1 MEGWQKWASR
11 VERAPV
17 TRSQVHENGCDW
29 HMGQFEVWDAW
40 AGPACRVARAN
51 ARLQRQVKTRFGT
64 RRGPG
69 ESMRRWSTVAICI
82 TFSVF
87 LAGCPK
93 GNQDFKSG
101 VHAED
106 LKDYDAAVEYYL
118 KAAKVDPHNA
128 NFQIKLNQARFE
140 AGQLHLH
147 QGLKLREKGD
157 LQGALAE
164 FQRAQIMDPSSSV
177 ADQEAKKTMDMI
189 AERMAANQAQAEEP
203 LAENGEPVM
212 ATAPPEVKPLSRAPI
227 NLKMSNDARVVFDTI
242 GKLAGLTVIYDP
254 DLQQKKIST
263 ELNNVTLEQ
272 ALDIVCLES
281 KTFWKPV
288 TENIIIVVPDQAQ
301 KRRDYEEQV
310 VRTFYLSNVALAQ
323 DLTEIAT
330 GLRQLLELKRAQQVN
345 SQNAI
350 IIRDTPD
357 KLMLAEK
364 IIRDIDKAKPEV
376 IVQIMILEARTD
388 NLRNLGILPVQSVT
402 AAINP
407 SYTSSSTSSSTT
419 TSTTSSSSNTATLN
433 QLRHLNQSDLVFTLP
448 SATANFL
455 LTDSSTKILQ
465 NPELRGVDGQSAKL
479 KIGDRVPVATGS
491 FQAGVGVGATSGAG
505 FVNPLVNTQFQYIDV
520 GVNVDVTPHVHP
532 NRDISMKVSIEV
544 SSVTGTST
552 IGGISQ
558 PIISQRKVEHEI
570 RLKEGEVSILGGL
583 IQRTDTNTLNGWPGL
598 AKVPVMHYLF
608 SGTNTEIQEDEVL
621 IVLTPHIVRM
631 PDWNKSNL
639 RAMLSGTDT
648 FVGAKRELE
657 VKAPTANPNPQMT
670 PPTAPAQTPAGPLV
684 PAGAPAPAGQPTAPG
699 AVPQAQGAS
708 GPQIRFEPAALNL
721 TAGQTAT
728 IGVVVENV
736 TDLYSVPMLL
746 QYNPAIISVE
756 EVRHGG
762 FLSGGTQEIAIV
774 QRVDKEHG
782 QAIISAT
789 RQPNTPGVNGSGTL
803 LGVVVKALAPG
814 TTNLSI
820 VQVNAK
826 DSQQKP
832 IPLVTSEATLRV
844 Q

>member
-1 MEGWQKWASR
+1 M
-11 VERAPV
+11 
-17 TRSQVHENGCDW
+17 GCDW
-29 HMGQFEVWDAW
+29 YMGQCEMQEIR
-40 AGPACRVARAN
+40 AGVACRVAKAD
-51 ARLQRQVKTRFGT
+51 ARLQRQVKTRFGA

-69 ESMRRWSTVAICI
+69 EFMRRWCQVAICI
-82 TFSVF
+82 TFGVF

-93 GNQDFKSG
+93 GNQDYKSG
-101 VHAED
+101 MRAED
-106 LKDYDAAVEYYL
+106 LKDFDAAVDYYL
-118 KAAKVDPHNA
+118 KATKSDPHNA
-128 NFQIKLNQARFE
+128 NFQIKLNQSRFE
-140 AGQLHLH
+140 ASQQHIH
-147 QGLKLREKGD
+147 QGIRLRDKGD
-157 LQGALAE
+157 LQGALSE
-164 FQRAQIMDPSSSV
+164 FQRAQVYDPSSSI
-177 ADQEAKKTMDMI
+177 ADQEVKKTLDLI
-189 AERMAANQAQAEEP
+189 AERASANEAPAEEP
-203 LAENGEPVM
+203 LVENGQPVM
-212 ATAPPEVKPLSRAPI
+212 ASAPPEVKPLSRAPI
-227 NLKMSNDARVVFDTI
+227 NLKMSNDAKVVFDTI

-254 DLQQKKIST
+254 DLQQKRIST

-288 TENIIIVVPDQAQ
+288 TENIIMIIPDQAQ

-310 VRTFYLSNVALAQ
+310 VRTFYLSNVSTPQ
-323 DLTEIAT
+323 ELTEITT
-330 GLRQLLELKRAQQVN
+330 GLRQLLDLKRIQQVN

-357 KLMLAEK
+357 KLLLADK

-376 IVQIMILEARTD
+376 IIQLEVLQARTD
-388 NLRNLGILPVQSVT
+388 RLRNLGVLPGQS
-402 AAINP
+402 ASIAINTNT
-407 SYTSSSTSSSTT
+407 TSSTTSSSTT
-419 TSTTSSSSNTATLN
+419 SSTTNNGLTLQ
-433 QLRHLNQSDLVFTLP
+433 QLRHLNQSAVSLTLP
-448 SATANFL
+448 SATANFV
-455 LTDSSTKILQ
+455 LTDTSTRIIQ
-465 NPELRGVDGQSAKL
+465 NPEIRAIDGQPAKL
-479 KIGDRVPVATGS
+479 RVGDRVPVATGS
-491 FQAGVGVGATSGAG
+491 FQAGVGVGTTAGAG

-532 NRDISMKVSIEV
+532 NRDVSLKVSIEV

-552 IGGISQ
+552 IGGIQQ
-558 PIISQRKVEHEI
+558 PVISQRKIEQEI
-570 RLKEGEVSILGGL
+570 RLKEGEVSILAGL
-583 IQRTDTNTLNGWPGL
+583 IERVDTKTLNGWPGA
-598 AKVPVMHYLF
+598 AKIPVMRYLF
-608 SGTNTEIQEDEVL
+608 SADNLDQQDNEVL
-621 IVLTPHIVRM
+621 IVMIPRVVRM
-631 PDWNKSNL
+631 PDWTKANL
-639 RAMLSGTDT
+639 RPMFSGTDT

-657 VKAPTANPNPQMT
+657 VKAPTANPNPQAT
-670 PPTAPAQTPAGPLV
+670 PAVAPATPGPGGAVV
-684 PAGAPAPAGQPTAPG
+684 PAAAPVT
-699 AVPQAQGAS
+699 PQAT
-708 GPQIRFEPAALNL
+708 GPHIRFEPSTLNL
-721 TAGQTAT
+721 SPGQTAT

-736 TDLYSVPMLL
+736 NDLYSVPMLL

-774 QRVDKEHG
+774 QRVDREHG

-803 LGVVVKALAPG
+803 LGVVVKALAAG